1 MPVAPAAAPANPL
14 HDLKKHRHIYIV
26 CLLSALLLAAARRT
40 YAAPSSGRDDYIFS
54 EVDHRQG
61 LSHSSVICIYKDDS
75 ELMWFGT
82 YDGVNCF
89 DGKQMETFRTDFSQA
104 RSQSLGNNVIFGI
117 AKADGDNLWIS
128 TRFSVVRF
136 SRADR
141 AVVANYGV
149 SPDACLR
156 SDSRGDT
163 WLVDTD
169 SVSFYNTR
177 RGRFEGLER
186 LGLHLSDPASH
197 SFVTRDGE
205 LWLFPD
211 SDAGDLYKIAVD
223 GFDREAGPATPT
235 VSKQRFHHKPVESL
249 FYHDDTSFCFID
261 SDKNLYI
268 YDVWRQTK
276 VFIRNIDSL
285 LARYGP
291 IVGIVPFYED
301 FVIAFRTNGLVRL
314 NATAAYGEE
323 IIDRN
328 LRIFCLCKDAE
339 QGALWI
345 GVDGRGAMMYAT
357 RHTIA
362 TNLMMQRLSPNFT
375 RQVRSVMTDSDG
387 GLWVG
392 TKGDGLIH
400 IRDYAEGMDPDKTSV
415 YYAESRQS
423 ARNYVREN
431 TEFQVFSLKQ
441 SRFMDGFWIG
451 SGPSGIYYR
460 MNDDTRLCRLEL
472 PSGPQIEEVHAF
484 HEADDT
490 TLYVAAARGGLHRLT
505 LDRSNGRLR
514 VKDRRQ
520 FRFFHEQQELN
531 TFFSM
536 ISEGDSVLWLGSRER
551 GLVRFETATCNYY
564 VYSLRELLD
573 RPVDDVLC
581 IARTCDGALLAGT
594 TAGMVSLRFDGRKVV
609 EARYVGREEGLLN
622 DMIHG
627 IGEDADGCLWLSTNK
642 GLIKYNPATVSSHTY
657 YYSGGVQIG
666 EFCDDAYY
674 RCPYTGRL
682 FFGGVDGL
690 LYVDRGG
697 SVGHEYY
704 PDILLRGVSF
714 GRAAADLSDFHA
726 SGELRFRY
734 TDEEVA
740 LKFAVPDYIS
750 GSRIEY
756 SWMLEGHDKEWSRFG
771 SSSEAFYRDLPVG
784 NYRFKIRYRKDI
796 FDTDFK
802 SLVIPVRVLPLWYQ
816 TFGARMAFVAL
827 VVATASAAVV
837 LFRRAGRRRHL
848 LGRLRRYEHAGK
860 LAPQTAAAVRDR
872 ESVAG
877 LTAVYRICESL
888 RSENLTADRQSR
900 AVDRVR
906 EIVVSLLWPYGLFGR
921 SENRKIP
928 PPPADLHFTVAGS
941 VSVKEISDEAI
952 ALLADRG
959 VDLSGLEATIPADLE
974 FPLYKNAFRMLFVYA
989 YLFAAG
995 AKRCGV
1001 AATAADGR
1009 LTLVFRSSKGSVVRH
1024 LRDSLT
1030 DDKAPLP
1037 FATGRGDDTAFEVGA
1052 LRGFVAQ
1059 ALEQLEPEM
1068 SYAED
1073 RSEFSLTFAA
1083 APCEEKGDER
1093 KIVLMLEDRD
1103 EMYWF
1108 VSELLSSG
1116 YVVRRVPSIRRAVEF
1131 MAHTQPVA
1139 FVVDM
1144 AMYADA
1150 GDAFMELVD
1159 RNRTLPTRTA
1169 FIPLLSWKV
1178 PYSVRRKM
1186 VLCADAYAVL
1196 PYDIVYLR
1204 EIMHKAVYGR
1214 VASDSKQARID
1225 GLSPDLAD
1233 LFTCTTGEQ
1242 IDFIRRMVVVIEEN
1256 IESEDFGTSFIADK
1270 LAMSPR
1276 QFYRR
1281 FKEVSNCPPALFIK
1295 NYRLEKA
1302 ASLLVETD
1310 MPIREVMDRIGITSR
1325 SYLYREFAAK
1335 YGTTPSDWRNARGG
1349 ASATPSE

>member
-1 MPVAPAAAPANPL
+1 M
-14 HDLKKHRHIYIV
+14 
-26 CLLSALLLAAARRT
+26 LLAAARRT

-314 NATAAYGEE
+314 
-323 IIDRN
+323 
-328 LRIFCLCKDAE
+328 K
-339 QGALWI
+339 
-345 GVDGRGAMMYAT
+345 
-357 RHTIA
+357 A

-756 SWMLEGHDKEWSRFG
+756 SWMLEARQGVVAFRVVVRGLLSRSARGQLSFQDTLPQGYLRYRFQESRHSRACLAAVVPDFRGTHGVRRARRCDGVGGRRAVPPRGPSTSFAREIAALRACGQVGSADGGGRARPRVRRGTDRRLPYLRVAAERESDRRPTVAGGGSGARDRSVVAVALWSVRPFG
-771 SSSEAFYRDLPVG
+771 ESKNPPPSRRPAFYRCG
-784 NYRFKIRYRKDI
+784 E
-796 FDTDFK
+796 
-802 SLVIPVRVLPLWYQ
+802 
-816 TFGARMAFVAL
+816 
-827 VVATASAAVV
+827 
-837 LFRRAGRRRHL
+837 
-848 LGRLRRYEHAGK
+848 RLR
-860 LAPQTAAAVRDR
+860 
-872 ESVAG
+872 
-877 LTAVYRICESL
+877 
-888 RSENLTADRQSR
+888 
-900 AVDRVR
+900 
-906 EIVVSLLWPYGLFGR
+906 
-921 SENRKIP
+921 
-928 PPPADLHFTVAGS
+928 
-941 VSVKEISDEAI
+941 
-952 ALLADRG
+952 
-959 VDLSGLEATIPADLE
+959 
-974 FPLYKNAFRMLFVYA
+974 
-989 YLFAAG
+989 
-995 AKRCGV
+995 
-1001 AATAADGR
+1001 
-1009 LTLVFRSSKGSVVRH
+1009 
-1024 LRDSLT
+1024 
-1030 DDKAPLP
+1030 
-1037 FATGRGDDTAFEVGA
+1037 
-1052 LRGFVAQ
+1052 
-1059 ALEQLEPEM
+1059 
-1068 SYAED
+1068 
-1073 RSEFSLTFAA
+1073 
-1083 APCEEKGDER
+1083 
-1093 KIVLMLEDRD
+1093 
-1103 EMYWF
+1103 
-1108 VSELLSSG
+1108 
-1116 YVVRRVPSIRRAVEF
+1116 
-1131 MAHTQPVA
+1131 
-1139 FVVDM
+1139 
-1144 AMYADA
+1144 
-1150 GDAFMELVD
+1150 
-1159 RNRTLPTRTA
+1159 
-1169 FIPLLSWKV
+1169 
-1178 PYSVRRKM
+1178 
-1186 VLCADAYAVL
+1186 
-1196 PYDIVYLR
+1196 
-1204 EIMHKAVYGR
+1204 
-1214 VASDSKQARID
+1214 
-1225 GLSPDLAD
+1225 
-1233 LFTCTTGEQ
+1233 
-1242 IDFIRRMVVVIEEN
+1242 
-1256 IESEDFGTSFIADK
+1256 
-1270 LAMSPR
+1270 
-1276 QFYRR
+1276 
-1281 FKEVSNCPPALFIK
+1281 
-1295 NYRLEKA
+1295 
-1302 ASLLVETD
+1302 
-1310 MPIREVMDRIGITSR
+1310 
-1325 SYLYREFAAK
+1325 
-1335 YGTTPSDWRNARGG
+1335 
-1349 ASATPSE
+1349 